1 MSQIVPIKIKADTGQ
16 AVKDI
21 DKVGA
26 AIEDTGKK
34 TQETTAD
41 VSEMGGQLDTVS
53 GGAITKLKGLTGTLK
68 SVGKGFVSLKGA
80 IISSGIGALALI
92 IGGVVMA
99 FKDSE
104 EGQNKFA
111 KIMSV
116 IGSVVGNL
124 TDKLSDL
131 GMAIIDTFTNPAKSV
146 KAIGDTIQDFVID
159 KVNKLLDGFGLLGSA
174 LKKAFSGDFK
184 GALSDAGKGFVKI
197 NQSINPIVIA
207 TEALVKGIDN
217 TIEATK
223 RLGKEIE
230 EDAKK
235 AAKIAD
241 VRAKADIKE
250 RDLIVA
256 RAEADRDRA
265 KLLEQ
270 AIDKENFTTQQR
282 IGFLQAAA
290 ALEEKITNQEIEAA
304 RLRSEAKILENTL
317 SKSTKEDMIEEEE
330 LKARL
335 IQLETAKLTKAK
347 EVTGQI
353 IALKAEE
360 AAALKA
366 IRDQEAAEIKEAQDI
381 QDAKDKERADRIAKE
396 KADAAAKA
404 KTAREQAEKE
414 EADAKKA
421 ALDLAA
427 SQRDNTLNAI
437 ISLAG
442 EGSKV
447 GKAAALAQA
456 TISGIQGVQAAFT
469 TASASPITAAFP
481 PYPFIQAGLAGAFA
495 LKSIQSIVSSKKPS
509 ASGGGGGG
517 GGAIAST
524 PPDFNVVGAAPENQL
539 AETISG
545 ESQKPVKTFVVASD
559 ISSAQSLDRNIIENA
574 SIG

>member
-34 TQETTAD
+34 TQKATAD

-68 SVGKGFVSLKGA
+68 SVGKGFVTLKGA

-131 GMAIIDTFTNPAKSV
+131 GMKVLENPLGLLEDIGRNLLLRLKGIIMLLPSLG
-146 KAIGDTIQDFVID
+146 KAIKQV
-159 KVNKLLDGFGLLGSA
+159 L
-174 LKKAFSGDFK
+174 SGDFK
-184 GALSDAGKGFVKI
+184 EAGKTAADAFLLIGTGVENATDKI
-197 NQSINPIVIA
+197 A
-207 TEALVKGIDN
+207 DFT
-217 TIEATK
+217 
-223 RLGKEIE
+223 KEIVK
-230 EDAKK
+230 DGKK
-235 AAKIAD
+235 AASIAD
-241 VRAKADIKE
+241 ARAKADKAE
-250 RDLIVA
+250 RDLIVD

-265 KLLEQ
+265 KFLEQ
-270 AIDKENFTTQQR
+270 AIDKEKFSTKER
-282 IGFLQAAA
+282 IGFLQEAG

-304 RLRSEAKILENTL
+304 RIRAEAKILENTL
-317 SKSTKEDMIEEEE
+317 SKSTKEDLIEEEQ

-353 IALKAEE
+353 IALRAEE
-360 AAALKA
+360 AAALKL
-366 IRDQEAAEIKEAQDI
+366 IEDQKALEEKERLDKKAAE
-381 QDAKDKERADRIAKE
+381 DKERDDKIAKE

-404 KTAREQAEKE
+404 LEAELTALKEKQDAEKL
-414 EADAKKA
+414 
-421 ALDLAA
+421 ALDLAK

>member
-34 TQETTAD
+34 TQKATAD

-68 SVGKGFVSLKGA
+68 SVGKGFVTLKGA

-111 KIMSV
+111 KIMGV

-131 GMAIIDTFTNPAKSV
+131 GMKVLENPLGLLEDIGRNLLLRLKGIIMLLPSLG
-146 KAIGDTIQDFVID
+146 KAIKQV
-159 KVNKLLDGFGLLGSA
+159 L
-174 LKKAFSGDFK
+174 SGDFK
-184 GALSDAGKGFVKI
+184 EAGKTAADAFLLIGTGVENATDKI
-197 NQSINPIVIA
+197 A
-207 TEALVKGIDN
+207 DFT
-217 TIEATK
+217 
-223 RLGKEIE
+223 KEIVK
-230 EDAKK
+230 DGKK
-235 AAKIAD
+235 AASIAD
-241 VRAKADIKE
+241 ARAKADKAE
-250 RDLIVA
+250 RDLIVD

-265 KLLEQ
+265 KFLEQ
-270 AIDKENFTTQQR
+270 AIDKEKFSTKER
-282 IGFLQAAA
+282 IGFLQEAA

-304 RLRSEAKILENTL
+304 RIRAEAKILENTL
-317 SKSTKEDMIEEEE
+317 SKSTKEDLIEEEQ

-353 IALKAEE
+353 IALRAEE
-360 AAALKA
+360 AAALKL
-366 IRDQEAAEIKEAQDI
+366 IEDQKALEEKERLDKKAAE
-381 QDAKDKERADRIAKE
+381 DKERDDKIAKE

-404 KTAREQAEKE
+404 LEAELTALKEKQDAEKL
-414 EADAKKA
+414 
-421 ALDLAA
+421 ALDLAK

>member
-1 MSQIVPIKIKADTGQ
+1 MSEIVNIKVKADTGG

-41 VSEMGGQLDTVS
+41 VSEMGNQLDTVS
-53 GGAITKLKGLTGTLK
+53 GGAITKFKALTSTLG
-68 SVGKGFVSLKGA
+68 SVTKGFKTLKGA
-80 IISSGIGALALI
+80 IISSGLGALVLV
-92 IGGVVMA
+92 IGSVAAA
-99 FKDSE
+99 FTSSE
-104 EGQNKFA
+104 EGQNKFSKIMMQIGVVTGNVIDILASLGKGIMSLA
-111 KIMSV
+111 KIFSDPTAALQGFKDG
-116 IGSVVGNL
+116 IGEAV
-124 TDKLSDL
+124 
-131 GMAIIDTFTNPAKSV
+131 
-146 KAIGDTIQDFVID
+146 
-159 KVNKLLDGFGLLGSA
+159 DGIKNF
-174 LKKAFSGDFK
+174 
-184 GALSDAGKGFVKI
+184 
-197 NQSINPIVIA
+197 N
-207 TEALVKGIDN
+207 E
-217 TIEATK
+217 ETK
-223 RLGKEIE
+223 REINLAG
-230 EDAKK
+230 DL
-235 AAKIAD
+235 AD
-241 VRAKADIKE
+241 QY
-250 RDLIVA
+250 
-256 RAEADRDRA
+256 AEADRAERALLVARAKANRDRA
-265 KLLEQ
+265 ELLEK
-270 AIDKENFTTQQR
+270 AIDKENFTTAQR
-282 IGFLQAAA
+282 IKFLEEAG

-304 RLRSEAKILENTL
+304 RLRFEAKKQENTL
-317 SKSTKEDMIEEEE
+317 SGSTKEDLLEEEQ
-330 LKARL
+330 LRARL
-335 IQLETAKLTKAK
+335 IDLETAKLTKAK
-347 EVTGQI
+347 EVTSQV
-353 IALKAEE
+353 IALRAEE
-360 AAALKA
+360 AAALKL
-366 IRDQEAAEIKEAQDI
+366 IEDQKALEEKERLDKKAAE
-381 QDAKDKERADRIAKE
+381 DKERDDKIAKE

-404 KTAREQAEKE
+404 LEAELTALKEKQDAEKL
-414 EADAKKA
+414 
-421 ALDLAA
+421 ALDLAK